1 MTTQQVS
8 VGIHVPSA
16 SVAPL
21 DAGTAYSE
29 FFRHVESLGLDAVW
43 TEDRLFHSVNMLDP
57 LMLLAWAA
65 MNTQRIQL
73 GTAVLVLNLRH
84 AAVVA
89 RQIST
94 FAAFSGRPARPGVSL
109 GDAPTST
116 RVSAYP

>member
-73 GTAVLVLNLRH
+73 GTSAGAQPAPRSRSGTADFYLQHLAGGRL
-84 AAVVA
+84 AL
-89 RQIST
+89 
-94 FAAFSGRPARPGVSL
+94 AFPW